1 MLPDQCQIALKEW
14 AVTVESLAQGQ
25 QILLLRKGGIHEEGK
40 DFKVIHPEFLL
51 YPTYEHQREDLLKP
65 QHQPA
70 LKRLL
75 TESPRGE
82 TIAFTHW
89 AASEEIIE
97 VSDQEKVDDLSSHH
111 IWTDEY
117 AQSRLRWKPMLPLS
131 IMLLRIYRLE
141 QPVTVPYIPEY
152 GGCTSWVEIIPKVN
166 LGNLKPV
173 LSDQE
178 FGRQVDEIKGSLGL
192 AKTAS

>member
-89 AASEEIIE
+89 ATTVEIIE

-173 LSDQE
+173 LSDEE

-192 AKTAS
+192 AVAAS